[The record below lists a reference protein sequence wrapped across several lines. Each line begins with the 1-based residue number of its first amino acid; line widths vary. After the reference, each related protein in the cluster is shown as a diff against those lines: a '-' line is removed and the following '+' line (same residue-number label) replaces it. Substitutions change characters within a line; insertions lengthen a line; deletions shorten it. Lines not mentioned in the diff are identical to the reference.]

1 MPRYEFVQGTSSKFW
16 QIELEGESFTTTY
29 GKIGTEGKSTTK
41 SFDSAEKA
49 QKEYDKLVKQKTK
62 KGYVLVDAGGDTPE
76 PKAKAKPAP
85 AAPATPAA
93 TPAGGP
99 VRYEFAQGTSSKF
112 WEIQLDGTDVV
123 TTYGKIG
130 SKGKSSTKSFG
141 SAKDAQKEHD
151 KLVQQKTKKGYVR
164 AGDAGGAAEGKE
176 RIVGL
181 EQETAGGN
189 SEEARTFV
197 FRGVV
202 PYDPEQG
209 LTQASRGK
217 AYAIRIP
224 YTGDPE
230 VDEFVERIRAL
241 LADPNVGELRGLVL
255 GCWGVP
261 MDANDDLIYD
271 ALVAGKR
278 KLTSLNALFIADA
291 TQEESECS
299 WIELSDWG
307 KVLALP
313 ALEHLRV
320 RGNGKP
326 KSPLASSTLR
336 SLCLQTGGLPR
347 ATARAVASASFP
359 NLEHLELWLGTDDYG
374 GNTTPEDLAP
384 IFSGKLF
391 PKLRYLGLRN
401 AREADAF
408 AQAVAT
414 APILEQIEVL
424 DLSLGA
430 IGNAGAEALLA
441 SPAVAKLKRLD
452 LHLNYM
458 DDATRKK
465 VKALGIDVD
474 VAAGDAEEEDYGDG
488 DVYRYI
494 ALTE

>member
-16 QIELEGESFTTTY
+16 QIELDGESFTTTY
-29 GKIGTEGKSTTK
+29 GKIGTDGKSTTK

-49 QKEYDKLVKQKTK
+49 QREYDKLVKQKTK
-62 KGYVLVDAGGDTPE
+62 KGYVLADASGGAPA

-85 AAPATPAA
+85 AAAATPAA
-93 TPAGGP
+93 APAGGP
-99 VRYEFAQGTSSKF
+99 VRYEFEQGTSSKF
-112 WEIQLDGTDVV
+112 WEIRLDGTDVV

-141 SAKDAQKEHD
+141 SAAAAQKEHD
-151 KLVQQKTKKGYVR
+151 KLVKQKTKKGYVL
-164 AGDAGGAAEGKE
+164 ANASGGAPSSRE

-181 EQETAGGN
+181 EKETAGGN
-189 SEEARTFV
+189 DEHAGTFL

-202 PYDPEQG
+202 PFDPEKG
-209 LTQASRGK
+209 LSQAGRGK
-217 AYAIRIP
+217 AYAVRLEDP
-224 YTGDPE
+224 YDTD
-230 VDEFVERIRAL
+230 VAEFVEL
-241 LADPNVGELRGLVL
+241 LKTLIADDDASKLKALVL
-255 GCWGVP
+255 GCWGSP
-261 MDANDDLIYD
+261 MNANDQAIYD
-271 ALVAGKR
+271 TLLAAKHE
-278 KLTSLNALFIADA
+278 LTSLNALFIADA
-291 TQEESECS
+291 VMEESECS
-299 WIELSDWG
+299 WIELGNWAS
-307 KVLALP
+307 VLGLP
-313 ALEHLRV
+313 TLEHLRV
-320 RGNGKP
+320 RGNGTP
-326 KSPLASSTLR
+326 RAPLLSPTLR

-347 ATARAVASASFP
+347 ETARAVASASFP

-391 PKLRYLGLRN
+391 PRLRYLGLRN

-465 VKALGIDVD
+465 VKALRIDVD
-474 VAAGDAEEEDYGDG
+474 VSAGDAEEEDWGDG
-488 DVYRYI
+488 DMYRYI